1 MNENQDVDNH
11 LGYSQ
16 CIWKVSPGLSLA
28 EGLEH
33 PVQPGDPIQPKDDR
47 AGNILMAFGGKQKVG
62 KISGKDA
69 YNVNKKV
76 RTFDIIFPQEF
87 GILDHQSLFKIALV
101 HADEDVSNIEKFTEV
116 VTN

>member
-1 MNENQDVDNH
+1 MNENHDVDNH
-11 LGYSQ
+11 LGYSK

-28 EGLEH
+28 EKLEH

-62 KISGKDA
+62 KIC
-69 YNVNKKV
+69 KKV

-87 GILDHQSLFKIALV
+87 GILDHQFLFKIALV
-101 HADEDVSNIEKFTEV
+101 HADAR
-116 VTN
+116 